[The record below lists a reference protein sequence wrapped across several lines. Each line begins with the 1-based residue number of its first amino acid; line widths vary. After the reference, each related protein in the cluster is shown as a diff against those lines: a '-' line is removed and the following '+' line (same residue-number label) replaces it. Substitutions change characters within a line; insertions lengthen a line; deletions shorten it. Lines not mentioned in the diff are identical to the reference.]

1 MKKLLNIDG
10 GGVRVYFSL
19 LILNYIEEKTG
30 KEIID
35 LFDYYSGVSASSILL
50 SALLTKYK
58 LKDIIQLFK
67 DFSKK
72 VFYRSY
78 YQMITSGF
86 GLFYSKYDDMMI
98 NNELQLLFAG
108 YRLCDL
114 KKPLSILTFDLL
126 SNKSKC
132 FSSVTKN
139 KEESEMDLWGIIR
152 GSTAAPTYFD
162 PYILKNNY
170 ERDSYNY
177 RLIDGGVVTNNLSE
191 SIFIDA
197 LSYYGDKETYYQL
210 SVGTG
215 TYIHNYNMMSSG
227 LIGWSGPIIDI
238 FFAASSSYEMEALKN
253 ISKFDNLKQFHRV
266 DIELEQDIKLDDCD
280 AFITMDSIFEQ
291 WLEKNRNYLDT
302 ISDELLELV

>member
-50 SALLTKYK
+50 SCLLTKHK
-58 LKDIIQLFK
+58 LKNIINLFK

-86 GLFYSKYDDMMI
+86 GLFYSKYDDTMI
-98 NNELQLLFAG
+98 NAELQLLFAG

-114 KKPLSILTFDLL
+114 KKPMSILTFDLL
-126 SNKSKC
+126 SNKSKS
-132 FSSVTKN
+132 FHSITKD
-139 KEESEMDLWGIIR
+139 KDEAEMNLWEIVR

-162 PYILKNNY
+162 PHTVKNIF
-170 ERDSYNY
+170 ERDGYNY

-197 LSYYGDKETYYQL
+197 LSHFGEKESYYQISL
-210 SVGTG
+210 GTG
-215 TYIHNYNMMSSG
+215 TYIPNYNNLSSG
-227 LIGWSGPIIDI
+227 VIGWSGPIIDI
-238 FFAASSSYEMEALKN
+238 FFAASSSYEMETLKN
-253 ISKFDNLKQFHRV
+253 ISKFDNLKMFHRI
-266 DIELEQDIKLDDCD
+266 DINLEQDIKLDDCN
-280 AFITMDSIFEQ
+280 AFINMDSIFEN

-302 ISDELLELV
+302 ICEELLELV